1 MVWLP
6 VARTAVV
13 GPSCGSVGTI
23 IAPVVVV
30 LAVDAARPVGR
41 LHIGRSL
48 IVGAIARRRWRRV
61 CVIAILRRLIRIF
74 GGADAAWKRN
84 GGESERA

>member
-6 VARTAVV
+6 VARTTIV
-13 GPSCGSVGTI
+13 GPSGGRVGTI

-30 LAVDAARPVGR
+30 LAVDAARPIGR
-41 LHIGRSL
+41 LRIGWSL
-48 IVGAIARRRWRRV
+48 IVGAVPRRRWRRV
-61 CVIAILRRLIRIF
+61 RVIAILRRLIRIF
-74 GGADAAWKRN
+74 GGADAARKRN